1 MLMTEML
8 FGQIYFSVYP
18 RCEGFNSAS
27 AKVFNYKLQN
37 ITVDPP
43 MISQRVRMFQLFPTI
58 FFPYELEG
66 FKQTCKCFPVELEG
80 FQWIHQCYS
89 FELEGFQ
96 WIRQSFSC
104 LDPRYLG
111 WITGE
116 MPVNDDMDI
125 TPIADTYL

>member
-43 MISQRVRMFQLFPTI
+43 MISQRVRI
-58 FFPYELEG
+58 PYELEG

-80 FQWIHQCYS
+80 FQWIRQC
-89 FELEGFQ
+89 
-96 WIRQSFSC
+96 FSC